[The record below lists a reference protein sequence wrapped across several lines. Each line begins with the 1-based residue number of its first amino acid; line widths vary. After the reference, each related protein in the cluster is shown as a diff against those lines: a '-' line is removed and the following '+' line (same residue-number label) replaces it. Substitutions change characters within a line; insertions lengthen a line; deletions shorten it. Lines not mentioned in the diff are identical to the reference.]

1 MGRVNKPL
9 LSEEQRKELET
20 NLKSSNN
27 HAFRM
32 RCQSILLKA
41 DGRKSKDVGQIVGMC
56 HVSVNSW
63 LGRYKTEGI
72 NGLVTKPGRGRK
84 PSINKSEDES
94 AIIAAVQ
101 ANRQRISLAKA
112 QWESQR
118 SEGRQP
124 VGKEA
129 FRNFLKV
136 LLGRHSAADINALES
151 E

>member
-1 MGRVNKPL
+1 
-9 LSEEQRKELET
+9 
-20 NLKSSNN
+20 
-27 HAFRM
+27 M

-72 NGLVTKPGRGRK
+72 KGLLTKPGRGRK
-84 PSINKSEDES
+84 PSINKLADQP
-94 AIIAAVQ
+94 AIIEAVQ

-118 SEGRQP
+118 SEGSKP

-129 FRNFLKV
+129 FRNFLKG
-136 LLGRHSAADINALES
+136 LAADIKGLEN